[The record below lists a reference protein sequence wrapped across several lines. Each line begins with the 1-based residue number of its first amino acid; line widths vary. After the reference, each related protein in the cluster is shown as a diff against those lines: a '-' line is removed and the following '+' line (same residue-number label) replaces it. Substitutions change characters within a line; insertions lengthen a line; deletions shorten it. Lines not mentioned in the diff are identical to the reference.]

1 MKPAE
6 SFVQQPVR
14 SLQTMLRTIASIE
27 PNQINVIPDGIYG
40 SQTAAAVRS
49 FQRRQGLNPTGVV
62 DQATH
67 ERIIQEYEQAYI
79 EAKKAQ
85 PVQINLDPG
94 QILRR
99 GEQNN
104 HIYLAQSM
112 LTVLHLLDSRIPLP
126 PHNGIL
132 DPGTAESVAAFQS
145 FAGLPPTGEIDKR
158 TWKDLALY
166 YALAADQLENS
177 GNPNKIS

>member
-6 SFVQQPVR
+6 SFVDQPIR

-27 PNQINVIPDGIYG
+27 PNQINVMPDGIYG

-49 FQRRQGLNPTGVV
+49 FQRRQGLNPTGVM

-67 ERIIQEYEQAYI
+67 ERIVQAYERAYV
-79 EAKKAQ
+79 EAQKAQ
-85 PVQINLDPG
+85 PVQISLDPG

-99 GEQNN
+99 GEKNN

-112 LTVLHLLDSRIPLP
+112 LTVLHLLDSRIPAP
-126 PHNGIL
+126 PHTGIL
-132 DPGTAESVAAFQS
+132 DPDGRDRQADLEGSGALLR
-145 FAGLPPTGEIDKR
+145 AGGGPIGKHGR
-158 TWKDLALY
+158 FMK
-166 YALAADQLENS
+166 
-177 GNPNKIS
+177 

>member
-6 SFVQQPVR
+6 SFIDQPIR

-27 PNQINVIPDGIYG
+27 PNQVNVMPDGIYG

-67 ERIIQEYEQAYI
+67 ERIVQEYERAYT
-79 EAKKAQ
+79 EAQKAQ
-85 PVQINLDPG
+85 PVQITLDPG
-94 QILRR
+94 QVLRR

-112 LTVLHLLDSRIPLP
+112 LTVLSLLDPSIPRP
-126 PHNGIL
+126 SHTGVL
-132 DPGTAESVAAFQS
+132 DPQTQSSVAAFQTL
-145 FAGLPPTGEIDKR
+145 AGLPPTGEINKR

-166 YALAADQLENS
+166 YALAADQLENI
-177 GNPNKIS
+177 GKL

>member
-62 DQATH
+62 DQGTH

-94 QILRR
+94 QVLRR

>member
-6 SFVQQPVR
+6 SFAQQPIR
-14 SLQTMLRTIASIE
+14 SLQTMLRTIASVE
-27 PNQINVIPDGIYG
+27 PGQMNVMPDGIYG

-62 DQATH
+62 DEATH
-67 ERIIQEYEQAYI
+67 ARIVQEYERAYI
-79 EAKKAQ
+79 EAEKAQ
-85 PVQINLDPG
+85 PVQVTLDPG

-99 GEQNN
+99 GERNN

-112 LTVLHLLDSRIPLP
+112 LTVLSLLDPAIPVP
-126 PHNGIL
+126 PHTGVL
-132 DPGTAESVAAFQS
+132 DAQTQASVAAFQTIS
-145 FAGLPPTGEIDKR
+145 GLPPTGEIDKR

-177 GNPNKIS
+177 GRL

>member
-6 SFVQQPVR
+6 SFVNQPIR

-27 PNQINVIPDGIYG
+27 PNQINVMPDGIYG
-40 SQTAAAVRS
+40 PQTAAAVRS

-67 ERIIQEYEQAYI
+67 ERIVQEYERAYI
-79 EAKKAQ
+79 EAEKAQ

-94 QILRR
+94 QTIRR
-99 GEQNN
+99 GERNN
-104 HIYLAQSM
+104 HIYLVQSM
-112 LTVLHLLDSRIPLP
+112 LTVLHLLDPAIPAP
-126 PHNGIL
+126 PHTGML
-132 DPGTAESVAAFQS
+132 DPATAESVAAFQTLS
-145 FAGLPPTGEIDKR
+145 GLPPTGEVDKR

-166 YALAADQLENS
+166 YALTADQLENT
-177 GNPNKIS
+177 NEL

>member
-6 SFVQQPVR
+6 SFVDQPIR

-27 PNQINVIPDGIYG
+27 PNQVNVMPDGIYG

-49 FQRRQGLNPTGVV
+49 FQRRQGLNPTGIV
-62 DQATH
+62 DQTTH
-67 ERIIQEYEQAYI
+67 ERIVQEYERAYI
-79 EAKKAQ
+79 EAQKAQ
-85 PVQINLDPG
+85 PVQITLDPG
-94 QILRR
+94 QVLRR
-99 GEQNN
+99 GEKNN

-112 LTVLHLLDSRIPLP
+112 LTVLYLLDNSIPAP
-126 PHNGIL
+126 PHTGVL
-132 DPGTAESVAAFQS
+132 DPATAESVAAFQTV
-145 FAGLPPTGEIDKR
+145 AGLPPTGEIDKR

-177 GNPNKIS
+177 QEI

>member
-1 MKPAE
+1 MKPNE
-6 SFVQQPVR
+6 SFVDQPIR

-27 PNQINVIPDGIYG
+27 PSQINVMPDGIYG

-49 FQRRQGLNPTGVV
+49 FQRRQGLNPTGIV
-62 DQATH
+62 DQQTH
-67 ERIIQEYEQAYI
+67 ERIVREYERAYI
-79 EAKKAQ
+79 EARKAQ

-99 GEQNN
+99 GEKNN

-112 LTVLHLLDSRIPLP
+112 LTVLHLLDSRIPVP
-126 PHNGIL
+126 PHTGIL
-132 DPGTAESVAAFQS
+132 DPATAEAVAAFQS
-145 FAGLPPTGEIDKR
+145 VAGLPPTGEIDKR

-177 GNPNKIS
+177 QEI